1 MEKKTLGVLH
11 DSCTV
16 NFPGISWIPQLASW
30 KTLVHLPSRILGNV
44 LFWMAYLV
52 EYIIH
57 IQTSS
62 RLCCKILQISCN
74 KKNHKITV
82 IQHANWHDPNMRKKS
97 AWLPFYSTV
106 HVNNLCPRYLIQ
118 KVKILCSSYLSCQ
131 KVAFNLFITPI
142 PNYEEMI
149 LSQKLLKLWMKCY
162 GTTIQMKLFWLIF
175 GMWPFIS

>member
-1 MEKKTLGVLH
+1 MNTTTSKLKNIGSSSTRDTRKCSFLNGLSCGV
-11 DSCTV
+11 
-16 NFPGISWIPQLASW
+16 
-30 KTLVHLPSRILGNV
+30 
-44 LFWMAYLV
+44 Y
-52 EYIIH
+52 IH

-62 RLCCKILQISCN
+62 QLCCKILQISCN

-82 IQHANWHDPNMRKKS
+82 IQHANWHDPNIRKKS
-97 AWLPFYSTV
+97 ARLPFYSTV

-142 PNYEEMI
+142 PNYEEKI

-175 GMWPFIS
+175 GMGPFIS